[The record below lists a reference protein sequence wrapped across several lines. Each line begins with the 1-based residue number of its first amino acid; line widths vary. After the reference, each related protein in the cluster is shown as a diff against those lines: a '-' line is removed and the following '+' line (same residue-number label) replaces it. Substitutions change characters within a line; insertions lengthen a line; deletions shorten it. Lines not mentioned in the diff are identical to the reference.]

1 MKLAALRDLYLLS
14 VEWKNLKPSSKRIY
28 EQALGYADEF
38 MDMDA
43 DKITRPMLLD
53 YRDRTYGQKA
63 RCRLGL
69 MIIFN
74 LMQFGWDRGYCSNNP
89 ARGIRHLPPKVG
101 HPKWDMDE
109 VGRVLAIADQKI
121 KDAIYLAL
129 YTGQRRSDLIR
140 MRWDNYDGTY
150 IHLIQQK
157 TAKPLAI
164 PVHPVLKKEL
174 ERMRQ
179 DGGDYILTTKTGLK
193 WVGDYL
199 GTALSRVAR
208 EAGVEKS
215 IHGIR
220 KTTASVLAESGCTPF
235 EIAAITGQSLRE
247 VMNYTKTADQKAM
260 ARKALERWEL
270 QYST

>member
-1 MKLAALRDLYLLS
+1 MKLSALRDLYLLS

-28 EQALGYADEF
+28 EQAFAYADEF
-38 MDMDA
+38 MDNDIRH
-43 DKITRPMLLD
+43 ITRPMLLD

-69 MIIFN
+69 MIIFI
-74 LMQFGWDRGYCSNNP
+74 LMQFGWDRGYCSDNP

-101 HPKWDMDE
+101 YAKWEMEE
-109 VGRVLAIADQKI
+109 VGRVLAIASPEI

-129 YTGQRRSDLIR
+129 YTGQRRSDLVK

-150 IHLIQQK
+150 IHVIQQK
-157 TAKPLAI
+157 TGKPLAI
-164 PVHPVLKKEL
+164 PVHPVLRKEL
-174 ERMRQ
+174 ERMREK
-179 DGGDYILTTKTGLK
+179 GGDYMLTTKTGLK

-199 GTALSRVAR
+199 GTALSRAAR

-235 EIAAITGQSLRE
+235 EIAAITGQTLQQ
-247 VMNYTKTADQKAM
+247 VTNYTKAADQKTM